1 MPSALARM
9 ISALPLTVAVAVLRR
24 LLALLAVGVVP
35 PLFPYL
41 PPLLL
46 VEVVFW
52 GVLVLA
58 VEELDP
64 EVLPQAA
71 KRTTSAAAA
80 STPKEERAR
89 ERVRKRLP
97 CIVFFP
103 FACAENTHENE

>member
-1 MPSALARM
+1 MVSD
-9 ISALPLTVAVAVLRR
+9 LPLTVAVAVLSR
-24 LLALLAVGVVP
+24 LLAVGVVP
-35 PLFPYL
+35 PPFPYL
-41 PPLLL
+41 PPPLL
-46 VEVVFW
+46 VGVVFW

-80 STPKEERAR
+80 STPKQERAR

-97 CIVFFP
+97 CIVFYP
-103 FACAENTHENE
+103 FACARIRMKTNDQTL

>member
-1 MPSALARM
+1 
-9 ISALPLTVAVAVLRR
+9 

-35 PLFPYL
+35 PPFPYL

-46 VEVVFW
+46 VEVAFW

-80 STPKEERAR
+80 STPKQERAR
-89 ERVRKRLP
+89 ERVTKRLP

-103 FACAENTHENE
+103 FACAENTHDVTLW

>member
-1 MPSALARM
+1 MLSD
-9 ISALPLTVAVAVLRR
+9 LPLTVAVAVMSI

-35 PLFPYL
+35 PPLPYL

-52 GVLVLA
+52 GVLLLA

-71 KRTTSAAAA
+71 KRTTSATAA
-80 STPKEERAR
+80 STPKQERAR

-97 CIVFFP
+97 CIVFYP
-103 FACAENTHENE
+103 FACARIRMKTNDQTL

>member
-1 MPSALARM
+1 MVSD
-9 ISALPLTVAVAVLRR
+9 LPLTVAVTVLSR

-35 PLFPYL
+35 PPYL

-46 VEVVFW
+46 VEGVLW

-80 STPKEERAR
+80 STPKQERAR
-89 ERVRKRLP
+89 ERVTKRLP